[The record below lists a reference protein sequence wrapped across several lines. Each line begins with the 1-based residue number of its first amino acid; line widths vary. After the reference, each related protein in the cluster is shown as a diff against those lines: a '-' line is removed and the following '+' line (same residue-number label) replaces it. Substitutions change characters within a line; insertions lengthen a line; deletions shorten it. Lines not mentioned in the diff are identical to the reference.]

1 MMSVDSV
8 KITGQLLDKAAR
20 KEIDNFLI
28 PKKRRAVIYQLKER
42 GELTQ
47 GELAA
52 AIGSTVTSLYNI
64 IKAFDTLSYRLF
76 EVERTGKYRR
86 YKLSA
91 LGWSYLADTKEA
103 NGQNS
108 GYFVSDLETQR
119 LIQEAKESIEV
130 FKAKNADKGWELCMD
145 EALRKRIS
153 AGERLDEESELLVDQ
168 YLRCIELLAIRGDF
182 DAHDQVLDML
192 TNAIHR
198 ERVEM
203 FMDRF
208 EPFIA
213 ILQYL
218 AGGGKAIH
226 VCGILKAAFG
236 VQPDSTAEPHINA
249 VGWKDDEYYKLK
261 QIAPELKNCIAGY
274 SEDEIV
280 QFFDRL
286 LPLQGILSCY
296 LAELLYNRRD
306 S

>member
-1 MMSVDSV
+1 MVADSV

-28 PKKRRAVIYQLKER
+28 PKKRRAVIYQLKEH

-64 IKAFDTLSYRLF
+64 IKAFDALSYRLF

-86 YKLSA
+86 YKLSV
-91 LGWSYLADTKEA
+91 LGWSYVAESEE
-103 NGQNS
+103 NNS
-108 GYFVSDLETQR
+108 QSTDCFVSDLETRR
-119 LIQEAKESIEV
+119 LIQEAKESIDI
-130 FKAKNADKGWELCMD
+130 FKMKNSDKGWELCLD
-145 EALRKRIS
+145 EALRRRIDV
-153 AGERLDEESELLVDQ
+153 GEQLDEKSELLVDQ

-198 ERVEM
+198 ERVER
-203 FMDRF
+203 FMDQF

-218 AGGGKAIH
+218 ADGGKAIH
-226 VCGILKAAFG
+226 ICKILKSVFG
-236 VQPDSTAEPHINA
+236 VQPDSTVEPHIEA
-249 VGWKDDEYYKLK
+249 AGWKDDEYYKLK
-261 QIAPELKNCIAGY
+261 QIAPKLRNRIAGY

-286 LPLQGILSCY
+286 LPGQGILSCY
-296 LAELLYNRRD
+296 LAELLHNRNNP
-306 S
+306 